1 MRKTLITEKP
11 LSETSQVKMG
21 ITGNVT
27 LKQLRSTRNKPEKTV
42 YIYNLGLADLGPNGE
57 LPNAKMYKI
66 ATDKIV
72 VNHRDDNE
80 LDTLLENLAISEGR
94 GLYKKSKSKKSKRSK
109 KSRKSISR
117 KARKS
122 RKHNKK

>member
-1 MRKTLITEKP
+1 MPKTLITERP
-11 LSETSQVKMG
+11 LSATSQVKMG
-21 ITGNVT
+21 ITGDVS
-27 LKQLRSTRNKPEKTV
+27 LKQLRATRNKPEKTV

-72 VNHRDDNE
+72 VNHRSDDE
-80 LDTLLENLAISEGR
+80 LDTLLENLAISEAR
-94 GLYKKSKSKKSKRSK
+94 GLYKKSRKSKKSR
-109 KSRKSISR
+109 SRKSRS
-117 KARKS
+117 RKS

>member
-1 MRKTLITEKP
+1 MPKTLITERP
-11 LSETSQVKMG
+11 LSATSQVKMG
-21 ITGNVT
+21 ITGDVT

-42 YIYNLGLADLGPNGE
+42 YVYNLGLADLGPNGE

-72 VNHRDDNE
+72 INHRSEDE
-80 LDTLLENLAISEGR
+80 LDTLLENLAISEAR
-94 GLYKKSKSKKSKRSK
+94 GLYKKSKSRKSKKSISK
-109 KSRKSISR
+109 KSRS
-117 KARKS
+117 RKS